1 MTPDQALI
9 LGAFIRDHRES
20 SELSARGLAAAAH
33 VDVTTITRIEGGKIL
48 KPSTDTLRRIAA
60 ALDVPP
66 HDLLQLADHLTAA
79 ELPPPRPYLRTK
91 YPDLPPEAIDQ
102 ADQYLTQLMH
112 EHGVV
117 PDGPAP
123 GEDEVLLDD
132 H

>member
-1 MTPDQALI
+1 MTPDQAHV
-9 LGAFIRDHRES
+9 LGAFIRDHREAS
-20 SELSARGLAAAAH
+20 GLSARGLAAGAG
-33 VDVTTITRIEGGKIL
+33 VDVTTITRIESGSVL
-48 KPSTDTLRRIAA
+48 NPSMDRLRRIAA
-60 ALDVPP
+60 ALEVPP

-102 ADQYLTQLMH
+102 ADQYLTQLMR